1 MPSNPVAEK
10 LGIDMM
16 VTNSTSGTNAKKR
29 FPSSNPKDDPY
40 KWK

>member
-1 MPSNPVAEK
+1 MPSNPVPEK
-10 LGIDMM
+10 HGFDMM
-16 VTNSTSGTNAKKR
+16 VINSTSGPNAKKR